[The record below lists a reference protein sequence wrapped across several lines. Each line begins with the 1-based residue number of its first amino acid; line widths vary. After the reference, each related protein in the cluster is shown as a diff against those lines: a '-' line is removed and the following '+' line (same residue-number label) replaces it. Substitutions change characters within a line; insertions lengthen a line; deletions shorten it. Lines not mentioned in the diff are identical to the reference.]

1 MSESAPV
8 PLPDAVAELPP
19 RAKCVY
25 LVLAYEG
32 AQTRPELAD
41 RLGYDDISNLSAP
54 LRQLREA
61 GVIVTLPAGSHRRYH
76 LAP

>member
-1 MSESAPV
+1 MSDTDTT
-8 PLPDAVAELPP
+8 PLPAAVADLPP

-32 AQTRPELAD
+32 PQTRPELAD
-41 RLGYDDISNLSAP
+41 RLGYDDVSNLSAP
-54 LRQLREA
+54 IRQLREA
-61 GVIVTLPAGSHRRYH
+61 GVVVALPAGDRRRYH